1 MAKNDNQKYWW
12 IKLET
17 NFFYQNA
24 IDFLMSQKNGSQYV
38 VLYQMLC
45 LETANTN
52 GRLMTEIGN
61 IMVKYDV
68 EKIRRTTRYFDTD
81 TIVVALEL
89 YRQIGLVYEE
99 EDGFLR
105 INNHEKMIGFQTGA
119 AKRMQESRAKESK
132 KEIGTNQE
140 QMFPR
145 DKILDLKEE
154 EYISKSN
161 KEEKNTKKKTAT
173 KRQPNGNQIDVEPE
187 LVYFTDL
194 ALNETFIA
202 FLEMRKKLKAIN
214 SDLAIKKLLNILDPF
229 NDNDK
234 LLMINNSIVNS
245 WKGLFPIKHG
255 NSKQSQK
262 EQVMNDIDAALR
274 QMKGR

>member
-173 KRQPNGNQIDVEPE
+173 KRKPNGNQVDVEPK

-214 SDLAIKKLLNILDPF
+214 SDLAIKKLLNILDPY
-229 NDNDK
+229 NDNEK
-234 LLMINNSIVNS
+234 MLMINNSIVNS

>member
-1 MAKNDNQKYWW
+1 MGKNDNQKYWW

-173 KRQPNGNQIDVEPE
+173 KRKPNGNQVDVEPKI
-187 LVYFTDL
+187 VYFTDL

-214 SDLAIKKLLNILDPF
+214 SDLAINKLLNILEPY
-229 NDNDK
+229 NDNEK
-234 LLMINNSIVNS
+234 MLMINNSIVNS